1 MKANASKFQAIFLSR
16 ENVSIDF
23 EIDNQKIQSESVV
36 KLLGINIDN
45 KLNFDCHVSIISRKA
60 AKQINALQRLCK
72 HIDYTSKL
80 RKYESFISSNFVYCT
95 VVYNTFT
102 IGQNKKLEKLNERAI
117 RLVCNDYDSRYNHLL
132 ERTCKK
138 MLYVTRKTSLAEFVY
153 KVLHDM
159 AKPITSSFFTRQI
172 TPYEMRDNLKLV
184 TPV

>member
-1 MKANASKFQAIFLSR
+1 MKANAFKFQAIGLSR

-80 RKYESFISSNFVYCT
+80 RIYESFISSNFVYCT

-117 RLVCNDYDSRYNHLL
+117 RLVCNDCDSRYNHLL

-138 MLYVTRKTSLAEFVY
+138 MLYVTRKTSLA
-153 KVLHDM
+153 
-159 AKPITSSFFTRQI
+159 
-172 TPYEMRDNLKLV
+172 
-184 TPV
+184 